1 MNVLAIDTSN
11 QIMGVAILKDNIVIG
26 EVVTNLTK
34 NHSVRLMP
42 AIHQLMNDIQM
53 KPDQLDEI
61 VVAKGP
67 GSFTGVRIG
76 LATAKAMAWSLDIP
90 IKGVSSLE
98 TLAYQGSFFSS
109 YICPFFD
116 ARRGM
121 VYTGLYEWKQ
131 DQDQIELIGE
141 ELNLSMD
148 EWLVRLAKENKQ
160 VLFLSQDIEL
170 HRSKIIEK
178 MGDLAIIPDANFHI
192 AKPSHLALAGKRKT
206 ADKTHALTPN
216 YLRLVEAEA
225 NWLKAQKEA
234 TKNG

>member
-11 QIMGVAILKDNIVIG
+11 QIMGVAILKDNTLIG

-42 AIHQLMNDIQM
+42 AIVQLMNDTQM
-53 KPDQLDEI
+53 KPEQLDEI

-76 LATAKAMAWSLDIP
+76 LATAKAMAWSLEIP
-90 IKGVSSLE
+90 IKGISSLE
-98 TLAYQGSFFSS
+98 ALAYQGSFFPA

-121 VYTGLYEWKQ
+121 VYTGLYQWKH
-131 DQDQIELIGE
+131 DQIELIDE
-141 ELNLSMD
+141 EVNFSME
-148 EWLVRLAKENKQ
+148 EWLDRLVKEKKQ
-160 VLFLSQDIEL
+160 VLFLSQDIEMY
-170 HRSKIIEK
+170 RSMIMEK
-178 MGDLAIIPDANFHI
+178 LGEQAIIPDSTYHI
-192 AKPSHLALAGKRKT
+192 AKPSHLALAAKNKV
-206 ADKTHALTPN
+206 ADNTHEITPN

>member
-11 QIMGVAILKDNIVIG
+11 QIMGVAIVKDNILIG
-26 EVVTNLTK
+26 EIVTNLTK

-42 AIHQLMNDIQM
+42 AIDQLMSDTSM

-61 VVAKGP
+61 IVAKGP

-76 LATAKAMAWSLDIP
+76 LATAKAMAWSLAIP

-98 TLAYQGSFFSS
+98 TLAYQGSFFPS

-121 VYTGLYEWKQ
+121 VYTGLYQWNADEMEQ
-131 DQDQIELIGE
+131 VE
-141 ELNLSMD
+141 EECNLPMN
-148 EWLVRLAKENKQ
+148 EWLDHLAKEKKQ
-160 VLFLSQDIEL
+160 ILFLSQDIEMY
-170 HRSKIIEK
+170 RSMIKEAL
-178 MGDLAIIPDANFHI
+178 GDLAIIPDSIFHL
-192 AKPSHLALAGKRKT
+192 AKPSHLVLVGKNKKV
-206 ADKTHALTPN
+206 DNTHTLTPN

-225 NWLKAQKEA
+225 NWLKKQKERNQ
-234 TKNG
+234 NG

>member
-11 QIMGVAILKDNIVIG
+11 QIMGVAIVKDNILIG

-42 AIHQLMNDIQM
+42 AIVQLMNDTQV
-53 KPDQLDEI
+53 KPEELDEV
-61 VVAKGP
+61 VVAMGP

-76 LATAKAMAWSLDIP
+76 LATAKAMAWSLEIP
-90 IKGVSSLE
+90 IKGISSLE
-98 TLAYQGSFFSS
+98 VLAYQGSFFASA
-109 YICPFFD
+109 ICPFFD

-121 VYTGLYEWKQ
+121 VYTGLYQWNHNKM
-131 DQDQIELIGE
+131 ELVE
-141 ELNLSMD
+141 EEVNMKMD
-148 EWLVRLAKENKQ
+148 EWLDHLAKEKKQ
-160 VLFLSQDIEL
+160 ILFLSQDIEL
-170 HRSKIIEK
+170 YRSLIKEK
-178 MGDLAIIPDANFHI
+178 LGDYALIPDANFHI
-192 AKPSHLALAGKRKT
+192 AKPSHLALAGKGKK
-206 ADKTHALTPN
+206 ANNTHALTPN

>member
-11 QIMGVAILKDNIVIG
+11 QIMGVAIVKDNILIG
-26 EVVTNLTK
+26 EFVTNLTK

-42 AIHQLMNDIQM
+42 AINQLMDDTSM

-76 LATAKAMAWSLDIP
+76 LATAKAMAWSLGIP

-98 TLAYQGSFFSS
+98 TLAYQGSFFPS

-121 VYTGLYEWKQ
+121 VYTGLYQWNNNKI
-131 DQDQIELIGE
+131 DLIDE
-141 ELNLSMD
+141 EVNLPMD
-148 EWLVRLAKENKQ
+148 EWLNHLAEEKKQ

-170 HRSKIIEK
+170 YRIMIKEK
-178 MGDLAIIPDANFHI
+178 LGDLAIIPDSSFQL
-192 AKPSHLALAGKRKT
+192 AKPSHLAVAAKYK
-206 ADKTHALTPN
+206 DVDDTHSLTPN
-216 YLRLVEAEA
+216 YLRLVEAEV
-225 NWLKAQKEA
+225 NWLKAQKEL
-234 TKNG
+234 TQNG

>member
-11 QIMGVAILKDNIVIG
+11 QIMGVAIVKDNSLIG
-26 EVVTNLTK
+26 EVVTNLVK

-42 AIHQLMNDIQM
+42 AINQLMNDIAM
-53 KPDQLDEI
+53 TPGQLDEI

-76 LATAKAMAWSLDIP
+76 LATAKALAWSLGIP

-98 TLAYQGSFFSS
+98 TLAYQGRLFSS

-121 VYTGLYEWKQ
+121 VYTGLYQWNDNKIKLV
-131 DQDQIELIGE
+131 DQEV
-141 ELNLSMD
+141 NLPMD
-148 EWLVRLAKENKQ
+148 EWLDHLAIEKRQ
-160 VLFLSQDIEL
+160 ILFLSQDIDMY
-170 HRSKIIEK
+170 RSVIRDIL
-178 MGDLAIIPDANFHI
+178 GDLAVIPDPTFHV
-192 AKPSHLALAGKRKT
+192 AKPSHLALAGKYKNI
-206 ADKTHALTPN
+206 DNTHTLTPN

-225 NWLKAQKEA
+225 NWLKKQKERNQ
-234 TKNG
+234 NG